1 MIRLLSQVKNVCNLV
16 LSYDFWRLDD
26 LSCFQ
31 QSSSFRNSKKIL
43 SNIYVAEISQSLNLI
58 YSLLESG
65 ESSAWGYTT
74 IPIIEVTQ
82 DFNFRLDIQ
91 SMYNLTT
98 DKNGWNPIWTLTFY
112 QNYSRSLLTIGLLEN
127 KVLQIHLIKLAWILL
142 KRNHLQKDTV
152 DFLLGK
158 MTLEIHKLQYFCLVL
173 DQTEI
178 QILKGL

>member
-1 MIRLLSQVKNVCNLV
+1 MIWVLSNNLV
-16 LSYDFWRLDD
+16 P
-26 LSCFQ
+26 
-31 QSSSFRNSKKIL
+31 SKTAKKY
-43 SNIYVAEISQSLNLI
+43 IYVPEISQSLDLI

-74 IPIIEVTQ
+74 IPTIELTQ

-91 SMYNLTT
+91 SCMYNLTT
-98 DKNGWNPIWTLTFY
+98 DKNGWNPIWLLTFY

-127 KVLQIHLIKLAWILL
+127 KMLQIHLIKLSWILL